1 MTNFLIE
8 LKKQTSSYEIKWR
21 KLYDELHSS
30 FIFKENHVFIEKE
43 QTPSEKVVIVE
54 EEIDCI
60 GNLEDLPRLVFIDKE
75 WWRSNQNISNKR
87 SQTFYKPVD
96 VHFGTNNMGK
106 IVTSISMW
114 NMVNQLSKHDFSGG
128 QIFLVGGQ

>member
-30 FIFKENHVFIEKE
+30 FIFKENHVFTEKE
-43 QTPSEKVVIVE
+43 ETPSEKVVIVE

-75 WWRSNQNISNKR
+75 WWRS
-87 SQTFYKPVD
+87 D
-96 VHFGTNNMGK
+96 
-106 IVTSISMW
+106 
-114 NMVNQLSKHDFSGG
+114 
-128 QIFLVGGQ
+128 

>member
-43 QTPSEKVVIVE
+43 ETPSEKVVIVE
-54 EEIDCI
+54 EEIDCF

-75 WWRSNQNISNKR
+75 WWRS
-87 SQTFYKPVD
+87 D
-96 VHFGTNNMGK
+96 
-106 IVTSISMW
+106 
-114 NMVNQLSKHDFSGG
+114 
-128 QIFLVGGQ
+128 